1 MGERR
6 PPGGWVRAAAHPAA
20 DGGYDAPVNQEQ
32 VDTAFQNLISWLG
45 DHGVALAAIAI
56 VVLVVFRI
64 ARPAIHRV
72 VVRLIR
78 QQAATLGEEGAPES
92 EVDRRVET
100 IEDALTTLLK
110 IIAAIAIVLVLFGAF
125 DLWPV
130 LAGLGLVFAAI
141 TLAGQS
147 IVLDYLMGILILV
160 EGQYFKGDFIRV
172 GSVEGTVEELG
183 LRRTVVR
190 DVRGTLHSISNGEI
204 RIAANLTRTYAVAMI
219 EVEGIAEADVER
231 TIAVMNQI
239 GQDLQADEKWK
250 PRFLEAP
257 RYRSTIA
264 LRANGATLRMA
275 GRIQPEFRVQ
285 GEAEIR
291 RRVATG
297 LAAAGIEPN
306 RTAMVS
312 GGP

>member
-1 MGERR
+1 MI
-6 PPGGWVRAAAHPAA
+6 A
-20 DGGYDAPVNQEQ
+20 
-32 VDTAFQNLISWLG
+32 WLG
-45 DHGVALAAIAI
+45 DHGIALAAIAVI
-56 VVLVVFRI
+56 VLVVFRL

-72 VVRLIR
+72 VVRVIR
-78 QQAATLGEEGAPES
+78 SQAATLGEEGAPES

-100 IEDALTTLLK
+100 IEDALTTVLK
-110 IIAAIAIVLVLFGAF
+110 IVAVVAIVLVLFSAF

-130 LAGLGLVFAAI
+130 LAGLGLFFAAI

-172 GSVEGTVEELG
+172 GAIEGTVEELG
-183 LRRTVVR
+183 LRRTVIR
-190 DVRGTLHSISNGEI
+190 DVRGTLHSVSNGEI

-219 EVEGIAEADVER
+219 EVEGIPESEVER
-231 TIAVMNQI
+231 TIAVMNEV
-239 GQDLQADEKWK
+239 GQELIADEKWK

-275 GRIQPEFRVQ
+275 GRVQPDFRVQ
-285 GEAEIR
+285 AEAEIR
-291 RRVATG
+291 RRVAMA
-297 LAAAGIEPN
+297 LAGA
-306 RTAMVS
+306 
-312 GGP
+312 